1 MAVRHHR
8 IGIKMLNPT
17 LVLTLSFSQPFVPWL
32 SKFEALMSKD
42 GYVLRTAWYEANSRG
57 GGVFYT
63 FSNKSGVGG
72 DIRVTTG
79 SSPNLVKPD
88 QYEDWKKF
96 EQGIFSPINLGI
108 PAVKHSEIIYS
119 NIGGGSLM
127 AFVDRGTM
135 RISELPHTVSGA
147 RGLKVVSKTPQEQ
160 TLSRFKKIAA
170 VLGPELSEAGRA
182 VDWSKMNVKLRF
194 PK

>member
-1 MAVRHHR
+1 
-8 IGIKMLNPT
+8 MLSPT
-17 LVLTLSFSQPFVPWL
+17 LVLTLSLSQPFVPWL

-42 GYVLRTAWYEANSRG
+42 GYVLRTAEYFADPRG
-57 GGVFYT
+57 GGVSYKFR
-63 FSNKSGVGG
+63 NQSGVGG
-72 DIRVTTG
+72 DMFVTAG
-79 SSPNLVKPD
+79 AKPNLINPAK
-88 QYEDWKKF
+88 YETWKRN
-96 EQGIFSPINLGI
+96 EQGIFTQIKLGI
-108 PAVKHSEIIYS
+108 PSVKHSEIIYS

-135 RISELPHTVSGA
+135 RISALPNTVAGA

-182 VDWSKMNVKLRF
+182 VDWSKMNVNLRF